1 MELVESIR
9 TAHLLLHLMPVP
21 EEVREAL
28 DSISQNIRNG
38 MTQLPENQTDEDG
51 NLVEEE
57 KAFRRGFHHAV
68 GATSLFV
75 RFLLKHRRLED
86 SDLTVSD
93 VLETFEEVAE
103 DFRSDQKPR
112 SWYSQQVQNEVA
124 QRLGIDAI
132 TEDNHSNE

>member
-1 MELVESIR
+1 M
-9 TAHLLLHLMPVP
+9 AVP
-21 EEVREAL
+21 DEVREAL
-28 DSISQNIRNG
+28 DAFSQRIREN

-51 NLVEEE
+51 NLVEQE

-68 GATSLFV
+68 GATSNFI

-86 SDLTVSD
+86 SDISVSD
-93 VLETFEEVAE
+93 VLETFEEVAD

-112 SWYSQQVQNEVA
+112 GWYSQQVQNEVA

-132 TEDNHSNE
+132 TDDHQFDEQSPDED